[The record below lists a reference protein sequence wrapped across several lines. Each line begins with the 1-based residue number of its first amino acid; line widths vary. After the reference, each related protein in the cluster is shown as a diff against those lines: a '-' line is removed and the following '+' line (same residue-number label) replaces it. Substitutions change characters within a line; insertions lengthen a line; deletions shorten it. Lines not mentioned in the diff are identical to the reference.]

1 MQNSIWKL
9 TTLAGVIG
17 VGFLIVLQ
25 AQDGL
30 KQDDQE
36 QHALVPAGQP
46 GPADGN
52 VGDAKP
58 SGELSQAAFW
68 QPGQSVGPDELRENT
83 EPPVADQSEPVFGPG
98 SSGFASRP
106 EGTAATQRLLPDPS
120 DLPGLPPFD
129 VEPAPAHAL
138 NEAPRIPDS
147 PVGVVSISEPDFGPD
162 PFATNA
168 TVPDGNVAAALPE
181 PGRLVDEPS
190 LPFPAVVTTPNSLP
204 ESPVIEPV
212 GNQVTSFPE
221 LPGSLPEFTT
231 DANPASATPAATSPL
246 ETQREMVSRLMA
258 EARQAIE
265 AGQLLTARDKAQ
277 EAESIPIA
285 YGLVDARPAEL
296 IREIDERLSARA
308 TSAATTV
315 ALPGLPEPLGPSS
328 LPGIKPAASLVAD
341 FPSPFPAQPDSAD
354 ETASRLIPVP
364 GLSPED
370 DPLVATPAEL
380 PGELPEFSSNIHA
393 ATDESDV
400 QSASTATS
408 VSGPAGTAEFPADA
422 PGATQR
428 PELTI
433 EKNAPPDAT
442 LGEPMIYS
450 IRIVNR
456 GDANAARVVVEDQ
469 IPNGCRLVG
478 TIPQAEL
485 IGTKLLWRLGRLAS
499 GEQKKL
505 LIKVVPIEEGDVGSI
520 ATVNFT
526 SEVATR
532 TAVRQPAA
540 PDLRVRMNA
549 PRQANVG
556 QAIVFSF
563 KIENAGQRDA
573 KDVSLQNI
581 IPVGFQHAA
590 GNDLTYDVGTIP
602 AGKSFEIDL
611 ELMAVE
617 PGRHTNR
624 TIVKTTGGATTE
636 SNAIVEILEQ
646 RGLKITAS
654 AGQASVVGQRFVQRI
669 TVTNELT
676 QSVSDGAVTLSLG
689 RQLRFV
695 SASSDG
701 IHDKPNSQIQWR
713 LPPIGPGQSVNV
725 ETTAIAAQTGSHAC
739 QIQLN
744 VPGRET
750 QNIEVVRTVRGIAA
764 LQLDLSDVPATV
776 FPGDEFAVRVRLL
789 NRGTGADSNIQF
801 GLRVPSELEIVK
813 ALGPVK
819 HTPPTSTQGGRLV
832 SFNAIPE
839 IGEGASVDFEITLRA
854 RTPGRPKLRAEV
866 RSDQLTEPVASEAA
880 VVVIDTAP

>member
-30 KQDDQE
+30 NQDDHE

-46 GPADGN
+46 GPADAN
-52 VGDAKP
+52 LGDAIP
-58 SGELSQAAFW
+58 SDEDRQASFW
-68 QPGQSVGPDELRENT
+68 QPGQPAGPDELQENT
-83 EPPVADQSEPVFGPG
+83 EPPVAEHSEPDFGPG
-98 SSGFASRP
+98 SSGFEP
-106 EGTAATQRLLPDPS
+106 PPTGLAATARSLPDPS
-120 DLPGLPPFD
+120 ELPGLPAFD
-129 VEPAPAHAL
+129 AEPVPADAF
-138 NEAPRIPDS
+138 NETPRIPDS
-147 PVGVVSISEPDFGPD
+147 PAGVVSISEPDFGPD
-162 PFATNA
+162 PFATND
-168 TVPDGNVAAALPE
+168 TVPDGNVAAALPQ

-190 LPFPAVVTTPNSLP
+190 LTRPTVVTTVRNEITDSLL
-204 ESPVIEPV
+204 IEPV
-212 GNQVTSFPE
+212 GNQVTSLPD
-221 LPGSLPEFTT
+221 LPGSLPEFTS
-231 DANPASATPAATSPL
+231 DANPALATPAAASPL
-246 ETQREMVSRLMA
+246 ETQREMVS
-258 EARQAIE
+258 
-265 AGQLLTARDKAQ
+265 
-277 EAESIPIA
+277 
-285 YGLVDARPAEL
+285 
-296 IREIDERLSARA
+296 
-308 TSAATTV
+308 
-315 ALPGLPEPLGPSS
+315 ALPGLPEPVGSFPSPDTKLTS
-328 LPGIKPAASLVAD
+328 PLVAD
-341 FPSPFPAQPDSAD
+341 FPSALPVPPNSTDESASES
-354 ETASRLIPVP
+354 ETASQLIPLP

-370 DPLVATPAEL
+370 DPFGPTPDESASPISAAGLEL
-380 PGELPEFSSNIHA
+380 PGELPEFDSNIRA
-393 ATDESDV
+393 ATAESGI
-400 QSASTATS
+400 QTASTATA

-422 PGATQR
+422 PAATQR

-442 LGEPMIYS
+442 LGKPMIYS
-450 IRIVNR
+450 IRIANR
-456 GDANAARVVVEDQ
+456 GDANAVRVVVEDQ

-532 TAVRQPAA
+532 TQVRQPAA
-540 PDLRVRMNA
+540 PDLRVSMNA
-549 PRQANVG
+549 PPQANVG
-556 QAIVFSF
+556 QSVVFSF

-573 KDVSLQNI
+573 KDVSLQNL

-611 ELMAVE
+611 ELLAVE

-624 TIVKTTGGATTE
+624 AIVKTTGGATTE
-636 SNAIVEILEQ
+636 SKTIVEIIEQ

-654 AGQASVVGQRFVQRI
+654 AGRASVVGQRFVQRI
-669 TVTNELT
+669 TVTNEST
-676 QSVSDGAVTLSLG
+676 QSVSDGTVTLSLG
-689 RQLRFV
+689 RQLRFI
-695 SASSDG
+695 SASNDG
-701 IHDKPNSQIQWR
+701 IHDKPNHQIQWQ
-713 LPPIGPGQSVNV
+713 LPPMEPGQSVNL
-725 ETTAIAAQTGSHAC
+725 ETIAIAGQAGSHTC
-739 QIQLN
+739 QIQLK
-744 VPGRET
+744 VPGRDA
-750 QNIEVVRTVRGIAA
+750 QGIEVVRTVRGIAA
-764 LQLDLSDVPATV
+764 LQLDLTDVPATV

-801 GLRVPSELEIVK
+801 GLHVPSELEIVK

-819 HTPPTSTQGGRLV
+819 HLPPTSTQGGRQI
-832 SFNAIPE
+832 SFKAIPE